1 MSPDEPTVRASAT
14 PGLGAVRPEQLSEQ
28 RPLLSPEPEG
38 GRKRRRGGRVAAIAG
53 VLAIVLVGAVYI
65 TGYLLAGDRLPRNT
79 SMAGI
84 ALGGLTISEAV
95 EKLEAEYAD
104 EATAPIRVTVGDVT
118 RDIAPSYAGLSVDF
132 PATAEAGGA
141 GKSLAP
147 GHIWRVL
154 TGGGPVA
161 PVVRTDESKLSE
173 AVGALADEVDRPA
186 VDATVAFEG
195 AEITR
200 TPAEQAVEVQRD
212 ELAAALRRAY
222 PGTTGVTGEIRLI
235 DPIITDA
242 KADQVVQEYAV
253 PALSG
258 PIKVDTGSG
267 VFTVNPTM
275 IGNASTIENEN
286 GRLAG
291 RTDAGELFENAQPAI
306 AAMDLTSARNARYSL
321 EGGNLSV
328 SPSSDGQELTAEA
341 FEEAVMPVLLSSDRS
356 VTAELTVSRATFT
369 TEQAQQQMPTEVIG
383 EFTTSYPHAAYR
395 NTNIGLAASRV
406 NGKTLPVG
414 EVFSLDRTL
423 GNRSTSGYV
432 DGWVVSGSRL
442 KKENAGG
449 VSQAATTVFNA
460 AWFAGLEDVEHQ
472 PHTLYFDRY
481 PAGRESTIYSGAI
494 DVKFRNTTDH
504 AVYVQSF
511 SSDSSPGSRGSITV
525 KIWGTKK
532 WDIESPEPRKTG
544 FYSGRTVTDDGPDC
558 NPQAAAPGFTASYY
572 RLFKVN
578 GEVVEREDKS
588 WKYSATDEV
597 TCTRG

>member
-1 MSPDEPTVRASAT
+1 MSSDQPTVPPSAT
-14 PGLGAVRPEQLSEQ
+14 PGSGAARAEQLSEQ
-28 RPLLSPEPEG
+28 RPVLTPESEG
-38 GRKRRRGGRVAAIAG
+38 GRKRRRGGRLVAIAG
-53 VLAIVLVGAVYI
+53 ALVIVLLGAAYFA
-65 TGYLLAGDRLPRNT
+65 GYVLAGDRLPRNT
-79 SMAGI
+79 SVDGI

-95 EKLEAEYAD
+95 EKLEAEYTD
-104 EATAPIRVTVGDVT
+104 EATAPIRVTIGDT
-118 RDIAPSYAGLSVDF
+118 TGDIAPSDAGLSVDLQ
-132 PATAEAGGA
+132 ATAEAGGA
-141 GKSLAP
+141 GRSLTP

-161 PVVRTDESKLSE
+161 PVVRTDDTRLSE
-173 AVGALADEVDRPA
+173 AVGALAEQIDQPA
-186 VDATVAFEG
+186 IDATVAFEG

-200 TPAEQAVEVQRD
+200 TPAEQAIEVQRD
-212 ELAAALRRAY
+212 QLATALRRAY
-222 PGTTGVTGEIRLI
+222 PGTTEVTGEIRRI
-235 DPIITDA
+235 DPNITDA
-242 KADQVVQEYAV
+242 KADQVVQEYAT

-258 PIKVDTGSG
+258 PIEVDTGSG
-267 VFTVNPTM
+267 VFDVTPAM
-275 IGNASTIENEN
+275 IGNASTIDNQN
-286 GRLAG
+286 GRLTG

-306 AAMDLTSARNARYSL
+306 AKLDLKAARNARYSL

-328 SPSSDGQELTAEA
+328 APSSDGQELTQGA
-341 FEEAVMPVLLSSDRS
+341 FEKAVMPVLLSSDRA
-356 VTAELTVSRATFT
+356 VTAELTISRATFT
-369 TEQAQQQMPTEVIG
+369 TEQAQQQMPREVIG
-383 EFTTSYPHAAYR
+383 EFTTYYPHAAYR
-395 NTNIGLAASRV
+395 NINLGLAASRI

-414 EVFSLDRTL
+414 QVFSLDTTL

-504 AVYVQSF
+504 AIYVQSF
-511 SSDSSPGSRGSITV
+511 SSNSSPGSRGSITV

-532 WDIESPEPRKTG
+532 WDIESPEPRKTS
-544 FYSGRTVTDDGPDC
+544 FYSGRTITDNSADC
-558 NPQAAAPGFTASYY
+558 NPQAPAPGFTASYY

-578 GEVVEREDKS
+578 GEVVKREDKS

-597 TCTRG
+597 TCTRS